1 MRNQTKKELEK
12 LMEVFVKDG
21 VMQVMF
27 KNEPNN
33 TTQTFNAQDVMDILT
48 KEMKGE

>member
-1 MRNQTKKELEK
+1 MRNQTKEELRE

-21 VMQVMF
+21 ETKVMF
-27 KNEPNN
+27 KNKPNN
-33 TTQTFNAQDVMDILT
+33 TTQTFNAQDVLDILT